1 MVDRNPRKR
10 RDQFE
15 PLVASVLNTNCQK
28 LIQIHSWG
36 VMPRRLRLS
45 ATLALAVIVMLVGAA
60 LAVDGGWEYQPYRV
74 HALLAIDAPGG
85 LTERLATKLPEYLV
99 QRVDASL
106 APAWIFDVQLAAGAE
121 RAQLWSTLESQ
132 SAAKPTNLPLD
143 KDKLLLLS
151 VQWTPSGFELAA
163 REYDAYVARWGATIR
178 RECRQQS
185 ALPEQLFAIARQAF
199 APLAQFEVDA
209 NDPKKISLKPRGAS
223 LPRSADAPPWF
234 KPGDLYKPILRR
246 TSRGGQIV
254 ENGIAV
260 VPWTYIEVN
269 EGKDKKVDFATHSGS
284 RQPFSARRQGRTE
297 QLAIG
302 VQADAGPT
310 TLRLYSRK
318 NEKKPL
324 VGYEVLLSGE
334 GDDTTRIGV
343 SDTKGEVRVLPG
355 KSPVEM
361 LFIKHGGQLLGKLP
375 VVPGAESLIKIPLPD
390 DDARLLAEARLAA
403 VREDLIDVV
412 ARRNILMARARQKI
426 AKKDFAGAQELL
438 RTLDDL
444 PGKPQFSLTL
454 TNSARALRSDDPQMQ
469 RRIDQL
475 FQATQTL
482 TTQFLDVRP
491 ISQLHNELREAQSKP
506 AEKTEKPKDAASD
519 KAA

>member
-1 MVDRNPRKR
+1 M
-10 RDQFE
+10 
-15 PLVASVLNTNCQK
+15 LITLHQK
-28 LIQIHSWG
+28 LKLKFNRGGERHRS
-36 VMPRRLRLS
+36 RLS
-45 ATLALAVIVMLVGAA
+45 AALAITAIAA
-60 LAVDGGWEYQPYRV
+60 LTSAAFAVEGGWEYQPYRIQ
-74 HALLAIDAPGG
+74 AILAINVPGG
-85 LTERLATKLPEYLV
+85 LSERLSTELPEYLA
-99 QRVDASL
+99 QRVEAAL
-106 APAWIFDVQLAAGAE
+106 APAWILDVQVASGAE
-121 RAQLWSTLESQ
+121 RVQIVDTLESQ
-132 SAAKPTNLPLD
+132 SAAKPAILPAG

-151 VQWTPSGFELAA
+151 VQWTPAGFELAA
-163 REYDAYVARWGATIR
+163 REYDAHLARWGTTIR

-185 ALPEQLFAIARQAF
+185 ALPEQLFALAWQAF

-209 NDPKKISLKPRGAS
+209 SDPKKITLKPRGGS

-234 KPGDLYKPILRR
+234 KPGDLFQPILRR
-246 TSRGGQIV
+246 TSRGGQLV

-260 VPWTYIEVN
+260 VPWTYIEAT
-269 EGKDKKVDFATHSGS
+269 ESKDKKQVEFAIHSGS
-284 RQPFSARRQGRTE
+284 RQPFNARRQGRTE

-302 VQADAGPT
+302 VRADAGPT
-310 TLRLYSRK
+310 TLHLYSRK

-343 SDTKGEVRVLPG
+343 SDTKGDLQVLPG
-355 KSPVEM
+355 KSRVEM

-412 ARRNILMARARQKI
+412 ARRNILMARARQRI

-438 RTLDDL
+438 RTLDEL

-475 FQATQTL
+475 FQTTQTL

-491 ISQLHNELREAQSKP
+491 ISQLHNELREAQNKP
-506 AEKTEKPKDAASD
+506 AEKTEKPPAAAD
-519 KAA
+519 KPA

>member
-1 MVDRNPRKR
+1 MLITVHQNLNLRFHRG
-10 RDQFE
+10 
-15 PLVASVLNTNCQK
+15 SVR
-28 LIQIHSWG
+28 H
-36 VMPRRLRLS
+36 RLRLS
-45 ATLALAVIVMLVGAA
+45 ATLALAAIAA
-60 LAVDGGWEYQPYRV
+60 LTSAAFAVDGGWEYQPYRIQ
-74 HALLAIDAPGG
+74 AMLAIDAPGG
-85 LTERLATKLPEYLV
+85 LAKRLSVELPEYLA

-106 APAWIFDVQLAAGAE
+106 APVWIFDVQVAAGAE
-121 RAQLWSTLESQ
+121 RAQVIDALESQ
-132 SAAKPTNLPLD
+132 SSAKPANLPAG
-143 KDKLLLLS
+143 KDKLILLS
-151 VQWTPSGFELAA
+151 VQWTPVGFELAA
-163 REYDAYVARWGATIR
+163 REYDAYVARWGTTIR

-185 ALPEQLFAIARQAF
+185 AVPEQLFALAWQTF

-209 NDPKKISLKPRGAS
+209 NDPKKITLRPRGGS
-223 LPRSADAPPWF
+223 LPRGSDAPPWF
-234 KPGDLYKPILRR
+234 RPGDLFQPILRR
-246 TSRGGQIV
+246 TSRGGQPV

-260 VPWTYIEVN
+260 VPWTYVEAT
-269 EGKDKKVDFATHSGS
+269 EGKDKKQIEFAVHSGS

-302 VQADAGPT
+302 VRADAGPT
-310 TLRLYSRK
+310 TLHLYSRRS
-318 NEKKPL
+318 EKKPL

-343 SDTKGEVRVLPG
+343 SDSKGDLQVSPG
-355 KSPVEM
+355 KSRVEM

-426 AKKDFAGAQELL
+426 AKKDFTGAQDLL

-491 ISQLHNELREAQSKP
+491 ISQLHNELREAQNKP
-506 AEKTEKPKDAASD
+506 AEKTEKPPAAASD
-519 KAA
+519 KPA

>member
-1 MVDRNPRKR
+1 M
-10 RDQFE
+10 
-15 PLVASVLNTNCQK
+15 LITLHQK
-28 LIQIHSWG
+28 LKLIFNRGERH
-36 VMPRRLRLS
+36 RLRLS
-45 ATLALAVIVMLVGAA
+45 AALALAAIAA
-60 LAVDGGWEYQPYRV
+60 LTSNAFAVEGGWEYQPYRIQ
-74 HALLAIDAPGG
+74 AILAIDAPGG
-85 LTERLATKLPEYLV
+85 LSERLSTELPEYLE
-99 QRVDASL
+99 QRVEAAL
-106 APAWIFDVQLAAGAE
+106 APAWIFDVQVATGAE
-121 RAQLWSTLESQ
+121 RAQIVDTLESQ
-132 SAAKPTNLPLD
+132 SATKPANMPAG

-151 VQWTPSGFELAA
+151 VQWTSAGFELAA
-163 REYDAYVARWGATIR
+163 REYDVYLARWGTTIR
-178 RECRQQS
+178 HECRQQS
-185 ALPEQLFAIARQAF
+185 ALPEQLFALAWQAF

-209 NDPKKISLKPRGAS
+209 SDPKKITLKPRGGS

-234 KPGDLYKPILRR
+234 KPGDLFQPILRR
-246 TSRGGQIV
+246 TSRGGQLV

-260 VPWTYIEVN
+260 VPWTYIEAT
-269 EGKDKKVDFATHSGS
+269 ESKDKKNVDFTIHSGS

-302 VQADAGPT
+302 VRADAGPT
-310 TLRLYSRK
+310 TLHLYSRK

-324 VGYEVLLSGE
+324 IGYEVLLSGE

-343 SDTKGEVRVLPG
+343 SDAKGDLQVQPG
-355 KSPVEM
+355 KSRVEM

-412 ARRNILMARARQKI
+412 ARRNILMARARQRI

-491 ISQLHNELREAQSKP
+491 ISQLHNELREAQNKP
-506 AEKTEKPKDAASD
+506 AEKTENPPAAAADKPA
-519 KAA
+519 